1 MQVHE
6 KVEDLMYDFVE
17 FLENNSLYLQMILEK
32 EEWEVIN
39 AKHEQIDRKWR
50 NSNQGRVLSRESDHN
65 YVTYSN

>member
-32 EEWEVIN
+32 EE
-39 AKHEQIDRKWR
+39 
-50 NSNQGRVLSRESDHN
+50 
-65 YVTYSN
+65 